1 MPVTGF
7 PPNSVVGITA
17 VALLLF
23 VIMTFFTIRLSS
35 YLWIMRIMCRSKK
48 MGHGIMQQPQFV
60 PQAVGLFNMQLWD
73 GYE

>member
-7 PPNSVVGITA
+7 PPNSVIGITA
-17 VALLLF
+17 VALILF
-23 VIMTFFTIRLSS
+23 VIMIFVTIQLSS
-35 YLWIMRIMCRSKK
+35 YSWIMRIIYRNKK